1 MVKSAYV
8 INLNYMYLYLLRK
21 KLYFLYMYA
30 I

>member
-1 MVKSAYV
+1 MKMVKSAYV
-8 INLNYMYLYLLRK
+8 INVNYLYLLRK